1 MFPKFTIATLLA
13 LMIVAGCAPKI
24 RTKISQKYQPLDFR
38 EEVWVLPKDSV
49 GVGSAELLGTVKV
62 GDAGM
67 TTNCSYTVVLEK
79 AKEEARKSGGNAVRV
94 IEHKT
99 PDFMSSCHRIT
110 AEVLRINADHIAALK
125 QVEMEADSLIDHAI
139 LYVYRTGGTG
149 ALVSYNLNLG
159 DSVICRVTNKIR
171 QKIEI
176 RTEGAHELWAK
187 TESKASIPI
196 EIKKGR
202 TYYVRCGVGMG
213 VLVGRPTLDLVDHR
227 TGKTEYIGKKRK

>member
-1 MFPKFTIATLLA
+1 MFKQFTIASLFAVLL
-13 LMIVAGCAPKI
+13 MAGCALKI
-24 RTKISQKYQPLDFR
+24 RTNIAQKYQPLEYN
-38 EEVWVLPKDSV
+38 EEVWVLPKDSA
-49 GVGSAELLGTVKV
+49 GLGLAEVLGTVKV

-110 AEVLRINADHIAALK
+110 AEVLRISTEQVASLK
-125 QVEMEADSLIDHAI
+125 NMETEADSLIDHAI
-139 LYVYRTGGTG
+139 LYVYRNGGAG
-149 ALVSYNLNLG
+149 ALVSYNLSLG
-159 DSVICRVTNKIR
+159 DSVICRVTNKFR

-196 EIKKGR
+196 NIKKGR
-202 TYYVRCGVGMG
+202 IYYVRCGVGMG
-213 VLVGRPTLDLVDHR
+213 VVVARPTLDLVDSR
-227 TGKTEYIGKKRK
+227 TGKVEYIGKKRK

>member
-1 MFPKFTIATLLA
+1 MFQKFTVASFFALL
-13 LMIVAGCAPKI
+13 LIAGCAPKI
-24 RTKISQKYQPLDFR
+24 RTNITQKYQPLDYQ
-38 EEVWVLPKDSV
+38 EEVWLLPKDSA
-49 GVGSAELLGTVKV
+49 GLGLAEVLGTVKV

-110 AEVLRINADHIAALK
+110 AEVLRINPEQIASLK
-125 QVEMEADSLIDHAI
+125 EVETEADSLIDHAI
-139 LYVYRTGGTG
+139 LYVYRNGGPG
-149 ALVSYNLNLG
+149 ALVGYNLSLG
-159 DSVICRVTNKIR
+159 DSVICRVTNKFR

-176 RTEGAHELWAK
+176 RKEGAYDLWAK

-196 EIKKGR
+196 DIRKGR
-202 TYYVRCGVGMG
+202 TYYIRCGIGMG
-213 VLVGRPTLDLVDHR
+213 VMVGRPTLDLVDRR
-227 TGKTEYIGKKRK
+227 TGKVEYIGKKRK